1 MILFLNALKLRFNN
15 PPKDLNNL
23 KETISLI
30 DK

>member
-15 PPKDLNNL
+15 PSKDLNNL
-23 KETISLI
+23 KKTISLI